1 MTTRLS
7 LAAALLALSL
17 AACGGGGGALPAAQT
32 PGSSPAEHT
41 TAKAAATIV
50 IPAAAPA
57 LGAASS
63 ARAPRWVS
71 PSTQS
76 IQINAKRSD
85 GFTEGQTTALNAG
98 SSNCTPLPGGART
111 CAVDFVAPVTSG
123 SLTDEITIYL
133 IDNVDPNFGY
143 NLAVAD
149 VFNQTVT
156 AGATNSFAFV
166 LGGIVGRQPAV
177 PQPSPATVTHGT
189 PATITIPLAVTDRRG
204 NPIVGVLDSPL
215 KLTLSSTAAFAFASP
230 AAQPD
235 GSVTIS
241 DTSATP
247 QITLSY
253 NGGTAPTTFTI
264 ATTSFESAR
273 IASGAT
279 TGFSSSLTITPQ

>member
-7 LAAALLALSL
+7 LAAAALLAVSL

-32 PGSSPAEHT
+32 PGSAPAAHT
-41 TAKAAATIV
+41 TGRASATIV
-50 IPAAAPA
+50 IPAPA
-57 LGAASS
+57 LAASAA

-98 SSNCTPLPGGART
+98 SSNCTPLPNGARQ
-111 CAVDFVAPVTSG
+111 CAVDFVAPATSG
-123 SLTDEITIYL
+123 TLTDEITIYL
-133 IDNVDPNFGY
+133 IDNVDPYFGY
-143 NLAVAD
+143 NLAIAD
-149 VFNQTVT
+149 VFDQTVT

-166 LGGIVGRQPAV
+166 LGGIVGRQIAA
-177 PQPSPATVTHGT
+177 PQPSPATVTHGA
-189 PATITIPLAVTDRRG
+189 PATITVPISVTDFRG
-204 NPIVGVLDSPL
+204 NPIVGPLDSPL

-235 GSVTIS
+235 GSVTIA
-241 DTSATP
+241 DTSVTP

-253 NGGTAPTTFTI
+253 NGGTAPTTLTV

-273 IASGAT
+273 LASGAT
-279 TGFSSSLTITPQ
+279 TGFSTGLVITPQ